1 MERPIKKSSSGND
14 PLWPSRGWNEAG
26 AVTDP
31 LSAHSGRAR
40 AILDQC
46 YREADSTGRLGLALD
61 LLAHETSGE
70 VFWTVLCEI
79 WCSSDNT
86 WNHQEQLHLALVLHA
101 RTGRRNIPAGMRP
114 PEAWP
119 SYVKVWRGCSRER
132 VMSVSWTLN
141 RTVAEEFALGYRGI
155 EIPRPVL
162 ASADIHKTAI
172 YFVEDERQEQEVVL
186 DPSELRSVVVQD
198 I

>member
-1 MERPIKKSSSGND
+1 
-14 PLWPSRGWNEAG
+14 
-26 AVTDP
+26 
-31 LSAHSGRAR
+31 
-40 AILDQC
+40 
-46 YREADSTGRLGLALD
+46 
-61 LLAHETSGE
+61 
-70 VFWTVLCEI
+70 
-79 WCSSDNT
+79 
-86 WNHQEQLHLALVLHA
+86 
-101 RTGRRNIPAGMRP
+101 
-114 PEAWP
+114 
-119 SYVKVWRGCSRER
+119 
-132 VMSVSWTLN
+132 MSVSWTLN